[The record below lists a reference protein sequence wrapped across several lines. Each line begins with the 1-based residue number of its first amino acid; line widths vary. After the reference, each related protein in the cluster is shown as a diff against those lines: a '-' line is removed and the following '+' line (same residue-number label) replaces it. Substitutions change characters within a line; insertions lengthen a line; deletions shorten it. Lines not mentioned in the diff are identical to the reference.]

1 MTHIQG
7 NFLSQLNY
15 KIMYFRTKLLLSALQ
30 ASTDDFSTVEV
41 NPGFISFVPSKAD
54 WETLFRYGLTNK
66 SGKLTHG
73 GKHYQPLPDATHLG
87 TKGLSKGFV
96 AFATEL
102 NDRISSKGYNPSQE
116 EIDILSTLI
125 NTINF
130 KLNPMVEE
138 LEEVELDYTVDNTVS
153 YGTELENEKVVEV
166 VEEVKVKKSR
176 KKA

>member
-1 MTHIQG
+1 MH
-7 NFLSQLNY
+7 LS
-15 KIMYFRTKLLLSALQ
+15 TELLHTALKT
-30 ASTDDFSTVEV
+30 AEA
-41 NPGFISFVPSKAD
+41 GFIQIEINEGFVSFFPREAD
-54 WETLFRYGLTNK
+54 WITLNRYGLTNK
-66 SGKLTHG
+66 NGKLTHG
-73 GKHYQPLPDATHLG
+73 GKHYQSLPDATHLG

-96 AFATEL
+96 SFATEL
-102 NDRISSKGYNPSQE
+102 NDRIANKGYNPSQE

-130 KLNPMVEE
+130 KMNPLDEAN
-138 LEEVELDYTVDNTVS
+138 LEAATDFVDYTVDNSVD

>member
-1 MTHIQG
+1 
-7 NFLSQLNY
+7 
-15 KIMYFRTKLLLSALQ
+15 MYLRTKLLLSALQ

-96 AFATEL
+96 SFATEL
-102 NDRISSKGYNPSQE
+102 NDRIANKGYNPSQE
-116 EIDILSTLI
+116 EINILSTLI

-130 KLNPMVEE
+130 KMNPLDEAN
-138 LEEVELDYTVDNTVS
+138 LEAATDFVDYTVDNTVS
-153 YGTELENEKVVEV
+153 YGTELEEVKVVEV
-166 VEEVKVKKSR
+166 VEEVKIKKSR